1 MPKKNLKSL
10 LFQSLSDTDDPIHI
24 INIAMRMEEYEQDNV
39 LSQRFQ
45 VFCKQQVSHSAAVI
59 VISGAVAENNEMQ
72 AAYDRI
78 LHKNK
83 LKIIFPFWLEVV
95 LSITQHI
102 VQTKTLL
109 ALIQLLDFKCFPFFS
124 KERAL
129 YDRGIR
135 RVTFVVLY
143 RVYRCF
149 SYFIVCFVPVC
160 QSSIY
165 RRKCCRYIAEIYP
178 LRFLKNDNY
187 REFSVQYVYGSCFV
201 I

>member
-45 VFCKQQVSHSAAVI
+45 VFCKQQVSHSVAVI
-59 VISGAVAENNEMQ
+59 VISGAVGENNEMQ

-149 SYFIVCFVPVC
+149 SYFIVCFVPVSR
-160 QSSIY
+160 QFLEENVADIL
-165 RRKCCRYIAEIYP
+165 
-178 LRFLKNDNY
+178 LRFIL
-187 REFSVQYVYGSCFV
+187 
-201 I
+201 